1 MAFGFDSLQTRY
13 KVHFR
18 GTDEVSLLDVLVTDP
33 EDREK
38 PKRKVVGDE
47 SGSAPVVLKKDAPGR
62 EKENDGDHDD
72 TVPSSRG
79 TVVESGTV
87 GEGGTSN
94 ALNPETLLESDVNE
108 ADATERLACGE
119 RNRK

>member
-1 MAFGFDSLQTRY
+1 M
-13 KVHFR
+13 
-18 GTDEVSLLDVLVTDP
+18 SLLDILVTDP

-47 SGSAPVVLKKDAPGR
+47 SGGTPVVLEKDAPGR

-79 TVVESGTV
+79 TVVKSGAV

-94 ALNPETLLESDVNE
+94 ALSPETFLESDVNE
-108 ADATERLACGE
+108 TDATERLARE
-119 RNRK
+119 QNRK